1 MLVDFV
7 LWQYAKV
14 RNMDMAAALG
24 AVLKKR
30 RLAKGFSQETLAEKA
45 DIHPTHVSLIER
57 CERNPSVNV
66 AKSLATA
73 LNLSL
78 AALIQEAE
86 ELQNTRR
93 RKSTLPPTF
102 RT

>member
-1 MLVDFV
+1 M

-24 AVLKKR
+24 AVLKR
-30 RLAKGFSQETLAEKA
+30 HRQAKGLSQEILAEKA
-45 DIHPTHVSLIER
+45 GIHSTHVSLIER

-66 AKSLATA
+66 AKSIAMA

-78 AALIQEAE
+78 ASLIQEAE
-86 ELQNTRR
+86 ELQNSRR
-93 RKSTLPPTF
+93 R
-102 RT
+102 